1 MGGVIRRVAPPSP
14 PPPPTPTPIMPSP
27 TQAEVSQATAMD
39 QSGYGTD
46 IKTKRRGRSATILTS
61 STGVQGEPTLG
72 KQSLLGS

>member
-1 MGGVIRRVAPPSP
+1 MGGVFKSP
-14 PPPPTPTPIMPSP
+14 PPPAPPTPAP
-27 TQAEVSQATAMD
+27 TQSEVSQATAMD

-61 STGVQGEPTLG
+61 STGVQGEATLG